1 LLENTFVMKQ
11 IVMVA
16 VAVFMGYLNCNG
28 QIVDNGAADGKNS
41 PKTNIKVNKEYDKQG
56 NLIRYDST
64 YSYSYSNMETDTIF
78 NDSIFSSFRD
88 HFNHRFLF
96 SEDPFFKDF
105 FFQDSVMKDD
115 FFNDDFFMK
124 RFRENINQMDNL
136 FQEMDSVKNEFY
148 KRQMNQGAKPQFQSL

>member
-1 LLENTFVMKQ
+1 MKQ

-16 VAVFMGYLNCNG
+16 VAVFLGYLNCNG

-41 PKTNIKVNKEYDKQG
+41 PKTNIKVNKEYDEQG

-64 YSYSYSNMETDTIF
+64 YSYSYSNMDNDSIP
-78 NDSIFSSFRD
+78 NDSIFSMFRD
-88 HFNHRFLF
+88 HFNHRFSF

-105 FFQDSVMKDD
+105 FFRDSVMKDD

-124 RFRENINQMDNL
+124 RFKQNMEQMDNL
-136 FQEMDSVKNEFY
+136 FQEMDSVKNDFY
-148 KRQMNQGAKPQFQSL
+148 KKKINHGAKPQLQSL